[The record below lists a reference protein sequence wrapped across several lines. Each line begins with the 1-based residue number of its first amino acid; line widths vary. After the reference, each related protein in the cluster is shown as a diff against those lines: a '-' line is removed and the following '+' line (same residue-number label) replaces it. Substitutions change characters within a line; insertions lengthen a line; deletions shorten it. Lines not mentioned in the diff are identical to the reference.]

1 MLHCVNMATRN
12 CLEAVTLLRAAAI
25 GPSDF
30 PVLSHV
36 GYRVWPGSK
45 RAGDPMKGQA
55 GMTMLR
61 YALAISLGACA
72 AMAHAQTTTAEPWK
86 DARLSPEVRATQLA
100 AQLTQDEKFQLIRSY
115 YAAQS
120 KPGDKPRPPGA
131 IGSAGYVPAIARLG
145 IPALQESDAGLGVA
159 NSDKFRPGDTATPLP
174 AGPVTAA
181 SWDPQVA
188 YRGGA
193 MIGAEARSKGFNVL
207 LAGGIN
213 LMREPRNGRNFE
225 YAGEDPLLAGTIV
238 GEAIKG
244 IQSQGIISTIKH
256 YAVNDQETGRNTINA
271 LLNEQ
276 AMRESDLLAFE
287 LAIERGKPGSVM
299 CSYNKINGDWACE
312 NDYLMNQVLKR
323 DWHYPGFVMSDW
335 GGVHSAAKAV
345 NAGLDQESA
354 GETFDQEVYFD
365 ASLRQALAKGEVKQQ
380 RLNDMVQRILRSMF
394 ATGLFDQPKQKK
406 TIDQKADL
414 AVARSTLETGAVL
427 LRNEG
432 ELLPLDPTNIKSVA
446 IIGAHADKGVLAGGG
461 SSVVTAKGGNA
472 VPGLAPVDWP
482 GPVMYHPFAPLK
494 AIRAAA
500 PSADVQFAEGKDVA
514 AAAELASHAQVAVVF
529 VQKWATESVDAPDLS
544 LPDGQD
550 ALVAAVAKAN
560 PHTIVVL
567 ENGGPVAMPW
577 LNQTAAVLETW
588 YPGGDGGEAIAHL
601 LFGKVNPSG
610 RLPFSW
616 PRDVSQL
623 PRADLPGAT
632 GGTPPAS
639 VDYNIEGANIGYR
652 WYQARGIQ
660 PLFAF
665 GYGLSY
671 TRFQHGD
678 LKVVTRDGHV
688 QATVQIQNTGKRA
701 GADVAQI
708 YVQGPGGKVRRLC
721 GYAKVFLQP
730 GERREVSIPL
740 ERRLLADFDPAQH
753 RWIVRGGSY
762 AFVDGRSAEELG
774 QPVTLVLPAQKL

>member
-1 MLHCVNMATRN
+1 
-12 CLEAVTLLRAAAI
+12 
-25 GPSDF
+25 
-30 PVLSHV
+30 
-36 GYRVWPGSK
+36 
-45 RAGDPMKGQA
+45 MKGRA
-55 GMTMLR
+55 DMTMLR
-61 YALAISLGACA
+61 YALILSMGAYA
-72 AMAHAQTTTAEPWK
+72 AMASAQSSTATPWK
-86 DARLSPEVRATQLA
+86 NAKLSPDVRAAELT
-100 AQLTQDEKFQLIRSY
+100 AQLTQDEKIQLIHSY
-115 YAAQS
+115 FGARP
-120 KPGDKPRPPGA
+120 KPGDKPVPPGA
-131 IGSAGYVPAIARLG
+131 LGSAGYGPAITRLG

-159 NSDKFRPGDTATPLP
+159 NSDAFRPGDSATPLP
-174 AGPVTAA
+174 AGLVTAA

-207 LAGGIN
+207 LAGGTN

-238 GEAIKG
+238 GEAIAG

-287 LAIERGKPGSVM
+287 LAIERGKPGAVM

-312 NDYLMNQVLKR
+312 NDYLLNQVLKR

-354 GETFDQEVYFD
+354 GEKFDPQVYFD
-365 ASLRQALAKGEVKQQ
+365 APLREALAKGEVKPT

-394 ATGLFDQPKQKK
+394 VAGLFDSPMQKK
-406 TIDQKADL
+406 AIDEKAHL
-414 AVARSTLETGAVL
+414 AIARSTVEAGAVL

-432 ELLPLDPTNIKSVA
+432 SLLPLNAAELKSVA
-446 IIGAHADKGVLAGGG
+446 VIGAHADKGVLAGGG

-472 VPGLAPVDWP
+472 VPGLAPLEWP

-500 PSADVQFAEGKDVA
+500 PSASVQFAEGNDIA
-514 AAAELASHAQVAVVF
+514 AAAELARHAQVAVVF
-529 VQKWATESVDAPDLS
+529 VQKWATESVDASDLA

-550 ALVAAVAKAN
+550 QLVAAVAKAN
-560 PHTIVVL
+560 PHTVVVL
-567 ENGGPVAMPW
+567 ENNGPVAMPW
-577 LNQTAAVLETW
+577 LDQTGAVLETW

-601 LFGKVNPSG
+601 LFGNVNPSG

-623 PRADLPGAT
+623 PRADIPAAA
-632 GGTPPAS
+632 GGTPPVS
-639 VDYNIEGANIGYR
+639 VDYNIEAANVGYR

-671 TRFQHGD
+671 THFEHGD
-678 LKVVTRDGHV
+678 LKVAARDGKV
-688 QATVQIQNTGKRA
+688 VATVQIQNTGKRA

-708 YVQGPGGKVRRLC
+708 YVQVPGAKARRLC
-721 GYAKVFLQP
+721 GYTKVFLQP
-730 GERREVSIPL
+730 GERREINIPL
-740 ERRLLADFDPAQH
+740 ERRLLADFDPSRH
-753 RWIVRGGSY
+753 RWIVRGGQY
-762 AFVDGRSAEELG
+762 AFTDGRSAEELG
-774 QPVTLVLPAQKL
+774 RSVALELPGGDH